1 MTLNDQVLNQA
12 ELLAGEMDERLRLLC
27 GAAVAILT
35 GRLRDGVAPEDIRE
49 EFVAAASLLAV
60 LMYLATQGMWL
71 THLPA
76 EKDVQSVS
84 LSLNGET
91 VEVTEPEQVER
102 ALKLV
107 GFLKYRLFTQAEADD
122 APLLTMTLRLRDGT
136 ECALSASG
144 DTVWWRG
151 KAHALRQRELF
162 VNLTEG
168 LFFAA
173 D

>member
-1 MTLNDQVLNQA
+1 MKRK
-12 ELLAGEMDERLRLLC
+12 LLR
-27 GAAVAILT
+27 IL
-35 GRLRDGVAPEDIRE
+35 GHIVWE
-49 EFVAAASLLAV
+49 VAAASLLAV

-91 VEVTEPEQVER
+91 VEVSEPEQVER

-168 LFFAA
+168 LFFTTN
-173 D
+173 

>member
-1 MTLNDQVLNQA
+1 MKHK
-12 ELLAGEMDERLRLLC
+12 LLK
-27 GAAVAILT
+27 IL
-35 GRLRDGVAPEDIRE
+35 GHIVWE
-49 EFVAAASLLAV
+49 VAAASLLAV
-60 LMYLATQGMWL
+60 LLYLATQGMWL

-91 VEVTEPEQVER
+91 VEVAEPEQVER

-107 GFLKYRLFTQAEADD
+107 GFLQYRLLTQVDADD
-122 APLLTMTLRLRDGT
+122 APLLTMTLRLWDGT
-136 ECALSASG
+136 EHTLSASE

-168 LFFAA
+168 IFFPAS
-173 D
+173 

>member
-1 MTLNDQVLNQA
+1 MLVSI
-12 ELLAGEMDERLRLLC
+12 
-27 GAAVAILT
+27 ILHDSS
-35 GRLRDGVAPEDIRE
+35 GDGVREDLRR
-49 EFVAAASLLAV
+49 
-60 LMYLATQGMWL
+60 L
-71 THLPA
+71 TAIH
-76 EKDVQSVS
+76 
-84 LSLNGET
+84 
-91 VEVTEPEQVER
+91 EPERVER

>member
-1 MTLNDQVLNQA
+1 MKRK
-12 ELLAGEMDERLRLLC
+12 LLR
-27 GAAVAILT
+27 IL
-35 GRLRDGVAPEDIRE
+35 GHIVWEI
-49 EFVAAASLLAV
+49 AAASLLAV
-60 LMYLATQGMWL
+60 LMYLAAQGMWL

-91 VEVTEPEQVER
+91 VEVTEPERVER

-122 APLLTMTLRLRDGT
+122 APLLTMPLRLRDGT

-168 LFFAA
+168 LFFTTN
-173 D
+173 

>member
-1 MTLNDQVLNQA
+1 MKRK
-12 ELLAGEMDERLRLLC
+12 LLR
-27 GAAVAILT
+27 IL
-35 GRLRDGVAPEDIRE
+35 GHIVWEI
-49 EFVAAASLLAV
+49 AAASLLAV

-91 VEVTEPEQVER
+91 VEVSEPEQVER

-168 LFFAA
+168 LFFTTN
-173 D
+173 

>member
-1 MTLNDQVLNQA
+1 MKRK
-12 ELLAGEMDERLRLLC
+12 LLR
-27 GAAVAILT
+27 IL
-35 GRLRDGVAPEDIRE
+35 GHIVWE
-49 EFVAAASLLAV
+49 VAAASLLAV

-76 EKDVQSVS
+76 EKDVKSVS

-91 VEVTEPEQVER
+91 VEVTEPERVER

-168 LFFAA
+168 LFFTTN
-173 D
+173 

>member
-1 MTLNDQVLNQA
+1 MKRK
-12 ELLAGEMDERLRLLC
+12 LLR
-27 GAAVAILT
+27 IL
-35 GRLRDGVAPEDIRE
+35 GHIVWE
-49 EFVAAASLLAV
+49 VAAASLLAV
-60 LMYLATQGMWL
+60 LMYLAAQGMWL

>member
-1 MTLNDQVLNQA
+1 MKRK
-12 ELLAGEMDERLRLLC
+12 LLR
-27 GAAVAILT
+27 IL
-35 GRLRDGVAPEDIRE
+35 GHIVWE
-49 EFVAAASLLAV
+49 VAAASLLAV
-60 LMYLATQGMWL
+60 VMYLATQGMWL

-168 LFFAA
+168 LFFTTN
-173 D
+173 

>member
-1 MTLNDQVLNQA
+1 MKRK
-12 ELLAGEMDERLRLLC
+12 LLR
-27 GAAVAILT
+27 IL
-35 GRLRDGVAPEDIRE
+35 GHIVWEI
-49 EFVAAASLLAV
+49 AAASLLAV

-136 ECALSASG
+136 ECALSASR

-168 LFFAA
+168 LFFTA

>member
-1 MTLNDQVLNQA
+1 MKRK
-12 ELLAGEMDERLRLLC
+12 LLR
-27 GAAVAILT
+27 IL
-35 GRLRDGVAPEDIRE
+35 GHIVWE
-49 EFVAAASLLAV
+49 VAAASLLAV

-122 APLLTMTLRLRDGT
+122 APLLTMTLHLRDGT
-136 ECALSASG
+136 ECALSASR

-168 LFFAA
+168 LFFTTN
-173 D
+173 

>member
-1 MTLNDQVLNQA
+1 MKRK
-12 ELLAGEMDERLRLLC
+12 LLR
-27 GAAVAILT
+27 IL
-35 GRLRDGVAPEDIRE
+35 GHIVWEI
-49 EFVAAASLLAV
+49 AAASLLAV

-136 ECALSASG
+136 ECIVSASR

>member
-1 MTLNDQVLNQA
+1 MKRK
-12 ELLAGEMDERLRLLC
+12 LLR
-27 GAAVAILT
+27 IL
-35 GRLRDGVAPEDIRE
+35 GHIVWEI
-49 EFVAAASLLAV
+49 AAASLLAV

-91 VEVTEPEQVER
+91 VEVTEPERVER

-122 APLLTMTLRLRDGT
+122 APLLTMTLRLRDGA
-136 ECALSASG
+136 ECIVSASR

>member
-1 MTLNDQVLNQA
+1 MSMPDSYGF
-12 ELLAGEMDERLRLLC
+12 LAPLERSRR
-27 GAAVAILT
+27 
-35 GRLRDGVAPEDIRE
+35 GR
-49 EFVAAASLLAV
+49 
-60 LMYLATQGMWL
+60 T
-71 THLPA
+71 
-76 EKDVQSVS
+76 
-84 LSLNGET
+84 
-91 VEVTEPEQVER
+91 TERVER

-136 ECALSASG
+136 ECIVSASR

-168 LFFAA
+168 LFFTTN
-173 D
+173 